1 MNVPGDHPC
10 FSADCRPNLGRI
22 HLPVAPGCNIFC
34 RFCSRGISGHLD
46 RPGQAFRAITPRE
59 ALGALESALRL
70 CPEIRVAGVAG
81 PGDPLAGPEALET
94 LALVRAHHPS
104 IIGCLST
111 NGLALYESMEGLLLA
126 GVRTVTVT
134 VNAVDPRILSALNGG
149 VILDGRTVAGT
160 DGAEILIAAQER
172 GMRLASQNSLAIKAN
187 MVLVPGLNDGHVA
200 EVARRVR
207 DWGAN
212 LMNVIPLIPAGGLA
226 GIPAPSAMDVER
238 AAREAGRF
246 LPVKRNC
253 RRCRADACGVPGL
266 SDFSREIYGPG
277 WPRETFSHG

>member
-1 MNVPGDHPC
+1 
-10 FSADCRPNLGRI
+10 
-22 HLPVAPGCNIFC
+22 
-34 RFCSRGISGHLD
+34 
-46 RPGQAFRAITPRE
+46 
-59 ALGALESALRL
+59 
-70 CPEIRVAGVAG
+70 
-81 PGDPLAGPEALET
+81 
-94 LALVRAHHPS
+94 
-104 IIGCLST
+104 
-111 NGLALYESMEGLLLA
+111 MERLLLA

-149 VILDGRTVAGT
+149 IILDGRTVTGT

-172 GMRLASQNSLAIKAN
+172 GMRLASQNSMAIKAN

-207 DWGAN
+207 DWGAD
-212 LMNVIPLIPAGGLA
+212 LMNVIPLIPSGGLA
-226 GIPAPSAMDVER
+226 AIPAPSAGDVER

-266 SDFSREIYGPG
+266 NDFSREIYGPG
-277 WPRETFSHG
+277 WPLETFSHG